1 MRGNGPTEL
10 DVYAMYAEEL
20 TRCNSSAGL
29 VPDFYQTKQSGCN
42 PSVSEQKLYI
52 IEHTLSVSIISKYVN
67 I

>member
-29 VPDFYQTKQSGCN
+29 VPDFY
-42 PSVSEQKLYI
+42 
-52 IEHTLSVSIISKYVN
+52 
-67 I
+67 